1 VLPAGGLARGFGESS
16 AGDPMAMEIDL
27 KRCFSEPLLEVMNF
41 LNEVVLRYP
50 RAVSFAPG
58 RPAEVHF
65 DVAASLDKVARFVE
79 HRAAATGASP
89 AAVYNDLG
97 QYNRTN
103 GIINDLIARQLAADE
118 GIRADAASIV
128 VTSGCQEGMAI
139 LLAGLFDPAR
149 DVLLVSDPTYIGITG
164 LARILGIRTVA
175 VPSGPRGLDAAAVE
189 AAIEEVEAAGSRA
202 RALYDIPDFNNPM
215 GTRMPLAARRGL
227 LDMARRRGVL
237 IFEDNPYGM
246 FCYEGEPLP
255 TLKALDEQGV
265 VVYLGSFSKTLFP
278 GLRLGYLIADQ
289 EVAADREVAATA
301 APAAPATP
309 ATPQNTGRTSLASEL
324 SKVKSLTTVN
334 TSPLL
339 QAVAGAILLENGG
352 SLRPL
357 MRRKLPFYRANRDR
371 MLACL
376 GARLAGVASWNR
388 PDGGFFLT
396 VDLPFEFDADCLE
409 TCARDF
415 GVICCP
421 MSFFALTPGRE
432 RQIRLSFSYVTEEQI
447 EEGIARLAR
456 FVRGR
461 AGVRDASALGGAARG
476 RGSDVASM

>member
-1 VLPAGGLARGFGESS
+1 
-16 AGDPMAMEIDL
+16 MEIDL

-65 DVAASLDKVARFVE
+65 EVAASLDKVARFVE
-79 HRAAATGASP
+79 YRAAATGASP
-89 AAVYNDLG
+89 AAVYSDLG

-103 GIINDLIARQLAADE
+103 GIINDLIARQVAADE
-118 GIRADAASIV
+118 GIRADAAAIV

-189 AAIEEVEAAGSRA
+189 AAIEEVDAAGRRA

-215 GTRMPLAARRGL
+215 GTRMPLAARRAL

-246 FCYEGEPLP
+246 FFYEGEPLP

-289 EVAADREVAATA
+289 EVAATPVTAATA
-301 APAAPATP
+301 ATVAT
-309 ATPQNTGRTSLASEL
+309 ADVRRTSLASEL

-339 QAVAGAILLENGG
+339 QAVAGAILLENDG

-376 GARLAGVASWNR
+376 AAQLAGVASWNR

-421 MSFFALTPGRE
+421 MSFFALAPGRE

-447 EEGIARLAR
+447 EEGIARLAG

-461 AGVRDASALGGAARG
+461 AGIRRRPFSPTART
-476 RGSDVASM
+476 GS